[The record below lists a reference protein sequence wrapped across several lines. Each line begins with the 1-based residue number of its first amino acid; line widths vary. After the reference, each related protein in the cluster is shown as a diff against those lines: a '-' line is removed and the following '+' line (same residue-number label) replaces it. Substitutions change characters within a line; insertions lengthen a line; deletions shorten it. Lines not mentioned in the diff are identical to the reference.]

1 MASLAFDYCVMP
13 PMASKKKRLKRL
25 TGSHFADSFVLSMGR
40 SVIRD
45 FDPSDGDF
53 IGIPS
58 DTNFKLIQRKR
69 GVVIRGKG
77 FRSLVKGATLDEVED
92 SLEILDT
99 ASGWD
104 DFKDPGVIVQTGGG
118 RLIFSGKG
126 NVTAP
131 PSYYLDRRIIDIQG
145 EVSFPGDGMV
155 LDGNDTSVTIYHY
168 ESLGQM
174 KIDGGEGNDT
184 IHLGPPVS
192 RTSKGGIEPANIEVL
207 RLDQGSQRWGING
220 ELPNMSV
227 EIYDGGIEVSEDTR
241 LKKISVIVNDEMI
254 RKGRDELDPFVAVK
268 EGDTLDFNQVF
279 TSSGQKMVFDPL
291 TAHQSTNRE
300 WHRYLMI
307 DGKFRNATLG
317 AMQPSGSLKNSW
329 LSDDSSYF
337 DYGPQM
343 QITIG
348 SDNANELKALGNH
361 AEHFDDFIFSGKE
374 LPVGVM
380 IA

>member
-1 MASLAFDYCVMP
+1 
-13 PMASKKKRLKRL
+13 MASKKKRLKRL
-25 TGSHFADSFVLSMGR
+25 TGSHFADSFVLSKGR
-40 SVIRD
+40 TIIRD
-45 FDPSDGDF
+45 FDASDGDF
-53 IGIPS
+53 IGVPS

-77 FRSLVKGATLDEVED
+77 FRSLIKRATLDEVEN
-92 SLEILDT
+92 SLEILET

-104 DFKDPGVIVQTGGG
+104 DVKDPGVTVQTGGG
-118 RLIFSGKG
+118 RLIFSGIG

-131 PSYYLDRRIIDIQG
+131 SSYYLDRRAIDIQG
-145 EVSFPGDGMV
+145 EVSFLGDGMV
-155 LDGNDTSVTIYHY
+155 LDSNDTSITIHHY
-168 ESLGQM
+168 DSLGQI
-174 KIDGGEGNDT
+174 KIDGGDGHDT

-192 RTSKGGIEPANIEVL
+192 RTSKGGIEPMNIEVL
-207 RLDQGSQRWGING
+207 RLDQGSQRWSING

-241 LKKISVIVNDEMI
+241 LKKISVIVSDELI

-268 EGDTLDFNQVF
+268 KGDTLDFNQAF

-291 TAHQSTNRE
+291 TARQSTNQE
-300 WHRYLMI
+300 WHRYLML
-307 DGKFRNATLG
+307 DGNFKNATLA
-317 AMQPSGSLKNSW
+317 AMQPSGSLLDSW

-348 SDNANELKALGNH
+348 SDNIDELAGLGNH
-361 AEHFDDFIFSGKE
+361 SEHFDDFIFSGKD
-374 LPVGVM
+374 LPVSVN